1 MTFGPCRQGQVPPSV
16 ESVNNSRVAHQA
28 QRDALKAAARQPATV
43 HRREQEQAIEHYL
56 RIQNRL
62 AQDRLAERHSDG
74 SRHHEQVTVEG
85 RSVEVTEDNL
95 GIVELH
101 LS

>member
-1 MTFGPCRQGQVPPSV
+1 M
-16 ESVNNSRVAHQA
+16 SRVAHQA
-28 QRDALKAAARQPATV
+28 QRDALKAAARHPATG
-43 HRREQEQAIEHYL
+43 RRGEQERALEHYL
-56 RIQNRL
+56 GIEH
-62 AQDRLAERHSDG
+62 RLAERQSDG
-74 SRHHEQVTVEG
+74 ELHHEHVTVDG